1 MPTLLRGNP
10 VADVPLRPPRQNAEV
25 FSSRLESH
33 VKKLRAACPDV
44 EVVFVDAPLEL
55 PRRPGDSLAMRCWW
69 RDGPKRFDGWE
80 TSLASLKR
88 AWDERGPF
96 AGVIGFSQG
105 AAVAFLL
112 ALLAETADRDAIAR
126 GVATDDDSANPA
138 NPGDD
143 AARFSSLDF
152 FILCSGYVP
161 APSPVRNPHGIQPS
175 PGARIGEGT
184 SPRACL
190 VLAGEKDEAV
200 PVSESVR
207 AAAWFKDAQTS
218 TRAEGK
224 HEVSSRAEVVDAL
237 VAFVASRGVTREST
251 ARVRLRTRDTDERCE
266 PDASSDVF
274 KTTARYSEEVRE
286 EIEALRSI
294 FDGEMRDAS
303 VKTKSAGKDGDVAQN
318 ELAFAFSLPCATE
331 IFGIELASNPAFVL
345 ELPFGYP
352 ETKAP
357 RVRLKRGLIG
367 VAPFLAAAFRDG
379 LDVAVADATR
389 DLIGTPS
396 TFSAVNEAREWLE
409 QAMRSYA
416 SQNPVGSIVN
426 TPGGTEEEDVT
437 TARVDATRVSGDGA
451 DSSDDDADAG
461 KTYRWW
467 ECEEDEGDDAAMS
480 AAIAEASA
488 EAARAA
494 LDDAEKRRGR
504 LADPAS
510 VSTTGTRVVDKER
523 GGRWEYVIGLVGKP
537 SAGKSTFFNSA
548 AALTSSDANAAKVAA
563 YPFTTIEPNVA
574 EALAAF
580 PCACAERGWRETCQ
594 PTYGAVTLD
603 GAHKRLG
610 RVRIKDVAGLVP
622 GAHRGRGRGNA
633 FLNDLCDADVLVH
646 VVDASGRSD
655 KDGVDHTGG
664 GGEAFPS
671 KDRERGGDAESKEQ
685 TSSSSREDE
694 REDDEGHDRDRD
706 PAGDVGWVR
715 DELHAWIFANVRAK
729 WRKVRRRPERLREL
743 FSGYHCSPTVA
754 DAALRKCGVL
764 DPRSPPRELLQSW
777 TAHNLHVLVA
787 HFLRAR
793 FPTLLALN
801 KRDVPE
807 SKAHAKKVRDA
818 WPAETCVDV
827 SARDDPVSVR
837 RAVAAAIALKPPTL
851 GFPVDCLDTG
861 VSSRVSGVHASL
873 GGSTDDVVAGGEKKN
888 GSEKTKT
895 LGGSLRECVLLKPG
909 STVEDFFEEARRIGA
924 CGNGELVRSETSD
937 GAGRRRTLRRDELV
951 AAIPGGVVKFYVNRK
966 VKWQGKK

>member
-1 MPTLLRGNP
+1 
-10 VADVPLRPPRQNAEV
+10 
-25 FSSRLESH
+25 
-33 VKKLRAACPDV
+33 
-44 EVVFVDAPLEL
+44 VVFLDAPLEL
-55 PRRPGDSLAMRCWW
+55 PQRPGDSLAMRCWW
-69 RDGPKRFDGWE
+69 RSDGPKRFEGWE
-80 TSLASLKR
+80 TTLASLER

-126 GVATDDDSANPA
+126 GVATDEDSANHSA

-143 AARFSSLDF
+143 AMVGTARFSSLDF

-161 APSPVRNPHGIQPS
+161 APSPVRNPHGIQPVT
-175 PGARIGEGT
+175 GARIGEGT

-190 VLAGEKDEAV
+190 VIAGEKDEAV

-207 AAAWFKDAQTS
+207 AAAWFKDSQTS
-218 TRAEGK
+218 TRADGK

-237 VAFVASRGVTREST
+237 VSFVASRGVTRESAT
-251 ARVRLRTRDTDERCE
+251 RLRARDTDQRSDD
-266 PDASSDVF
+266 DASSDGF
-274 KTTARYSEEVRE
+274 QTAHYSEEVRE

-294 FDGEMRDAS
+294 FDGEMRDATA
-303 VKTKSAGKDGDVAQN
+303 KRTRGPRAGEDGNHAP
-318 ELAFAFSLPCATE
+318 LAFAFSLPCATE
-331 IFGIELASNPAFVL
+331 IFGNELASNPAFVL
-345 ELPFGYP
+345 ELPRGYP
-352 ETKAP
+352 ETQTP
-357 RVRLKRGLIG
+357 RVRAKRGLIG

-396 TFSAVNEAREWLE
+396 TFSAVSEAREWLE
-409 QAMRSYA
+409 EAMRAYA
-416 SQNPVGSIVN
+416 SENPVDSK
-426 TPGGTEEEDVT
+426 PEGTEAEAEEEATETARGDVT
-437 TARVDATRVSGDGA
+437 TARVDATRVSGDGD

-461 KTYRWW
+461 KTHRWW
-467 ECEEDEGDDAAMS
+467 ECEEDEGDDAAVS
-480 AAIAEASA
+480 AAIADASA

-494 LDDAEKRRGR
+494 LADAEKRRGR

-510 VSTTGTRVVDKER
+510 VSSTTGPRVVDKDK

-548 AALTSSDANAAKVAA
+548 AAFADSDANAAKVAA

-580 PCACAERGWRETCQ
+580 PCACLERGWSETCQ
-594 PTYGAVTLD
+594 PKNGAVTLD
-603 GAHKRLG
+603 GKHKRLA

-664 GGEAFPS
+664 GAKTAFTRKDRDAFVGKES
-671 KDRERGGDAESKEQ
+671 KDT
-685 TSSSSREDE
+685 TSSSSREEYLRLDHE
-694 REDDEGHDRDRD
+694 SHDRDRD

-743 FSGYHCSPTVA
+743 FSGYHSSPNVA

-777 TAHNLHVLVA
+777 TKNNLHVLVA
-787 HFLRAR
+787 HFLRLR

-807 SKAHAKKVRDA
+807 SKAHAKKVKLA

-827 SARDDPVSVR
+827 SARDDPESVR
-837 RAVAAAIALKPPTL
+837 RAVAAAIALKPPIM

-861 VSSRVSGVHASL
+861 VAESRGSGVQLASL
-873 GGSTDDVVAGGEKKN
+873 GGSTEDVITEWREKDFR
-888 GSEKTKT
+888 EKTKT
-895 LGGSLRECVLLKPG
+895 RTDGSLRSCVLLKPG
-909 STVEDFFEEARRIGA
+909 STVEDFFDEARRIGL

-937 GAGRRRTLRRDELV
+937 IEGRRRTLRRDELV

-966 VKWQGKK
+966 VKWQGKR